1 MNATGAGV
9 GDMSSSSS
17 SSYVPGRPKRQTYR
31 RANTDRIASA
41 AAAASSYAP
50 DPIYDSSSAASL
62 GAAAAAEDP
71 YVSCATGILDR
82 FGSGGG
88 TGNFGAGYYELVA
101 RRCFCPDII

>member
-1 MNATGAGV
+1 M
-9 GDMSSSSS
+9 SSSS

-41 AAAASSYAP
+41 ASSSYAP
-50 DPIYDSSSAASL
+50 DPDSRMGAAV
-62 GAAAAAEDP
+62 AAAAAEDP
-71 YVSCATGILDR
+71 YVSC
-82 FGSGGG
+82 FGGGGTGGG

>member
-1 MNATGAGV
+1 M
-9 GDMSSSSS
+9 SSSS

-62 GAAAAAEDP
+62 GAAASAEDP